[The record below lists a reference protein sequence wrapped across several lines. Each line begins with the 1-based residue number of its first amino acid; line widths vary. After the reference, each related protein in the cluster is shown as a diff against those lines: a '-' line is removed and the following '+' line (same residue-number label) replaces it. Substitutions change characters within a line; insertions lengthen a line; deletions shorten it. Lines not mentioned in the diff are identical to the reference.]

1 MNKYAVAVGE
11 MFDAINF
18 YGPFDEFEDGM
29 EWGEANA
36 NRTYFV
42 IQLEEP
48 NAQS

>member
-1 MNKYAVAVGE
+1 MYAVAVGE
-11 MFDAINF
+11 MFDAIRF

-42 IQLEEP
+42 IQLEDT
-48 NAQS
+48 NA